1 MRAVGTS
8 GTSEASLCDS
18 FSVTLILLQSIAD
31 VLRTAQS
38 AFPNVPFS
46 EALLRAQ
53 QERLIEAESL
63 ALAKTAESQDQLPP
77 FEGTEPGAPMPGA
90 PEGTETPEFDDTPPV
105 EPLAPPEPGMP
116 EAAHTLDWALAAA
129 CTAGVKEAIG
139 EVEKSV
145 LSEVPLYIR
154 RIDASPSFCD
164 ELVQT
169 LRERLFVAPA
179 GGTARIGS
187 YSGRGP
193 LGGWIRIVSVR
204 LALELKRKETVQPP
218 ENAADRLVDLAL
230 GPEDEVAKNEHTE
243 AAQMALRFALKS
255 LTARQRNLLR
265 LRFAEGWSPEDL
277 GKTYGVHRGTIAR
290 WVQEARE
297 HVKVA
302 MAREL
307 ATILGFSEDEMPSVM
322 RAVESRLE
330 LTFSMLKG

>member
-1 MRAVGTS
+1 MRSVGSS
-8 GTSEASLCDS
+8 GTSPGTNCDS
-18 FSVTLILLQSIAD
+18 FSDEVSHHQTIND
-31 VLRTAQS
+31 VLTAS
-38 AFPNVPFS
+38 RRAFPQIAFDLS
-46 EALLRAQ
+46 MLEAHQARLANAERQAQ
-53 QERLIEAESL
+53 VNDLQ
-63 ALAKTAESQDQLPP
+63 TPHPP
-77 FEGTEPGAPMPGA
+77 FEGTDPAAPVPEEMEAGNLEEEDTA
-90 PEGTETPEFDDTPPV
+90 PVAVATP
-105 EPLAPPEPGMP
+105 AEPGMP
-116 EAAHTLDWALAAA
+116 EPACTTDWALAAA
-129 CTAGVKEAIG
+129 CAVHLPEAIAQ
-139 EVEKSV
+139 VERTAIAD
-145 LSEVPLYIR
+145 VPLFIK
-154 RIDASPSFCD
+154 RIDPSPSFSD

-179 GGTARIGS
+179 GGVARIGS

-193 LGGWIRIVSVR
+193 LGGWIRVISVR
-204 LALELKRKETVQPP
+204 LALELKRKETVQAP

-230 GPEDEVAKNEHTE
+230 GPEDQAAKNEHSE
-243 AAQMALRFALKS
+243 AAQMALRIALTS
-255 LTARQRNLLR
+255 LTSRQRNLLR

-307 ATILGFSEDEMPSVM
+307 ANILGFSEDEMPSVM